1 MEIIKSYFCEFIV
14 IHFKILSMILEI
26 LISAVSVELTEWE
39 ADVIIHIANC
49 SLEDILIATLL
60 AVFEDFR

>member
-1 MEIIKSYFCEFIV
+1 
-14 IHFKILSMILEI
+14 MILEI

-49 SLEDILIATLL
+49 SLEDTLIATLL
-60 AVFEDFR
+60 PVFKDFR

>member
-1 MEIIKSYFCEFIV
+1 MSSSLFILN
-14 IHFKILSMILEI
+14 KILSVILEI

-49 SLEDILIATLL
+49 SLEATLIATLL
-60 AVFEDFR
+60 PVFEDFR

>member
-1 MEIIKSYFCEFIV
+1 
-14 IHFKILSMILEI
+14 MILEI

-49 SLEDILIATLL
+49 SLEDTLIATLL
-60 AVFEDFR
+60 PVFKDFIGLAALIWGDCYL

>member
-1 MEIIKSYFCEFIV
+1 MEIIKSYFREFIV

-60 AVFEDFR
+60 AVVEDFR